1 MNLNKMQLRLIL
13 YLYERKGFGTGVQ
26 VTTPVLAKHLNT
38 SQQSASRIMIKLEKE
53 GFIERRMV
61 GRSCYVRLT
70 EKAVNELSE
79 LYTELKRVIERPVEV
94 VLEGRV
100 FSGMGEGAYYISLPW
115 YRDQIR
121 KKLGFDPYPGTL
133 NVNLL
138 SWDAIQNRRIINKY
152 ADIVIEGY
160 RDRNRTY
167 GGAKAI
173 LASFNNSDLCAIL
186 YIERTHY
193 GENVVEVVSPVYL
206 RGKYGLTDG
215 DKVRITVTLPASN
228 LVIGGSDSKAAG
240 EDKSQIVP
248 GA

>member
-1 MNLNKMQLRLIL
+1 MMNLNKMQLRLLL
-13 YLYERKGFGTGVQ
+13 YLYERNGFSNGVQ
-26 VTTPVLAKHLNT
+26 VTTPALARFLNT
-38 SQQSASRIMIKLEKE
+38 SQQSASRVMIKMEKE

-79 LYTELKRVIERPVEV
+79 LYAELKRIIEKPVEV

-138 SWDAIQNRRIINKY
+138 SWDSIQNRRLVGKY
-152 ADIVIEGY
+152 ADIWIEGFK
-160 RDRNRTY
+160 DRNRTY
-167 GGAKAI
+167 GGARAI

-193 GENVVEVVSPVYL
+193 GENVIELISPVYL
-206 RGKYGLTDG
+206 RGKYGLSDG
-215 DKVRITVTLPASN
+215 DKVKITVTLPTVNFSAPGQ
-228 LVIGGSDSKAAG
+228 LPH
-240 EDKSQIVP
+240 EDKGQILP
-248 GA
+248 KT

>member
-1 MNLNKMQLRLIL
+1 MNLNKMQLRLLL
-13 YLYERKGFGTGVQ
+13 YLYERNGFSNGVQ
-26 VTTPVLAKHLNT
+26 VTTPALAKFLNT
-38 SQQSASRIMIKLEKE
+38 SQQSASRIMIKMERE

-70 EKAVNELSE
+70 EKSINELSE
-79 LYTELKRVIERPVEV
+79 LYAELKRIIEKPVEV

-133 NVNLL
+133 NINLL
-138 SWDAIQNRRIINKY
+138 SWDSIQNRRLVSRY
-152 ADIVIEGY
+152 ADIWIEGFK
-160 RDRNRTY
+160 DRNRTY
-167 GGAKAI
+167 GGARAI

-193 GENVVEVVSPVYL
+193 SENVIELISPVYL
-206 RGKYGLTDG
+206 RGKYGISDG
-215 DKVRITVTLPASN
+215 DKVRVTVTLPTVNFSA
-228 LVIGGSDSKAAG
+228 VGQIPH
-240 EDKSQIVP
+240 EDKGQILP
-248 GA
+248 KT

>member
-1 MNLNKMQLRLIL
+1 MNLNKMQLRLLL
-13 YLYERKGFGTGVQ
+13 YLYERNGFSNGVQ
-26 VTTPVLAKHLNT
+26 VTTPALARFLNT
-38 SQQSASRIMIKLEKE
+38 SQQSASRVMIKMERE

-70 EKAVNELSE
+70 KKSINELSE
-79 LYTELKRVIERPVEV
+79 LYAELKRIIEKPVEV

-138 SWDAIQNRRIINKY
+138 SWDSIQNRTLVGKY
-152 ADIVIEGY
+152 ADIWIEGFK
-160 RDRNRTY
+160 DRNRTY
-167 GGAKAI
+167 GGARAI

-193 GENVVEVVSPVYL
+193 GENVIEVISPVYL
-206 RGKYGLTDG
+206 RGKYGLSDG
-215 DKVRITVTLPASN
+215 DKVKITVTLPAANFS
-228 LVIGGSDSKAAG
+228 AAG
-240 EDKSQIVP
+240 QIPHEDKGQILP
-248 GA
+248 KT

>member
-152 ADIVIEGY
+152 
-160 RDRNRTY
+160 
-167 GGAKAI
+167 
-173 LASFNNSDLCAIL
+173 
-186 YIERTHY
+186 
-193 GENVVEVVSPVYL
+193 
-206 RGKYGLTDG
+206 
-215 DKVRITVTLPASN
+215 
-228 LVIGGSDSKAAG
+228 
-240 EDKSQIVP
+240 
-248 GA
+248 

>member
-1 MNLNKMQLRLIL
+1 MQLRLIL